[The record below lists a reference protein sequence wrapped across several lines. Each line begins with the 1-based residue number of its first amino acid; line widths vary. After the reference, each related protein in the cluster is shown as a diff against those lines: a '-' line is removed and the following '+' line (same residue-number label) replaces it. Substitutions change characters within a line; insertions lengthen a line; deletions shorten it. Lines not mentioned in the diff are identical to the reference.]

1 MVLSISRAYIGVLIQ
16 FPCRFAEAFLKAV
29 MNFSWQVADIEK
41 AERDKMRGKVE
52 AIIGHGINCF
62 VNRQLIYNFPE
73 EIFADAGV
81 MAIEHADFDGIE
93 RLALV
98 TGVRLK
104 TLSYGIDH
112 LSPTIIAHPCLACV
126 EALQASHALTTAAQ
140 LSWQSSTLCHALNV
154 TQGQQYPVQHV

>member
-1 MVLSISRAYIGVLIQ
+1 MTCDI
-16 FPCRFAEAFLKAV
+16 
-29 MNFSWQVADIEK
+29 FSTCVACVQVADIEK
-41 AERDKMRGKVE
+41 AERDKMRAKVE

-98 TGVRLK
+98 TGWL
-104 TLSYGIDH
+104 LQLCLLLCDH
-112 LSPTIIAHPCLACV
+112 LNT
-126 EALQASHALTTAAQ
+126 
-140 LSWQSSTLCHALNV
+140 
-154 TQGQQYPVQHV
+154 

>member
-1 MVLSISRAYIGVLIQ
+1 
-16 FPCRFAEAFLKAV
+16 
-29 MNFSWQVADIEK
+29 
-41 AERDKMRGKVE
+41 MRGKVE

-98 TGVRLK
+98 TGVPLK
-104 TLSYGIDH
+104 QPLYGIDH
-112 LSPTIIAHPCLACV
+112 LSPTTMAHPCR
-126 EALQASHALTTAAQ
+126 AS
-140 LSWQSSTLCHALNV
+140 V
-154 TQGQQYPVQHV
+154 

>member
-1 MVLSISRAYIGVLIQ
+1 MRA
-16 FPCRFAEAFLKAV
+16 
-29 MNFSWQVADIEK
+29 
-41 AERDKMRGKVE
+41 KVE

-98 TGVRLK
+98 TGSSLQLCRWLFK
-104 TLSYGIDH
+104 
-112 LSPTIIAHPCLACV
+112 
-126 EALQASHALTTAAQ
+126 ALE
-140 LSWQSSTLCHALNV
+140 
-154 TQGQQYPVQHV
+154 